1 MRAASDIE
9 RKLTATST
17 MQCIYSSVS
26 KASLQKT
33 GVLLNSAGDFRE
45 FSPKKFENGATRDF
59 QQLEKPAI
67 GGPFCYLRKKFSE
80 TRTGWLTS
88 EDSNSHIPNLKM
100 PFEMSEE
107 FPYFSSNPGLETFA
121 AAS

>member
-45 FSPKKFENGATRDF
+45 FSPKKFENGA
-59 QQLEKPAI
+59 P
-67 GGPFCYLRKKFSE
+67 
-80 TRTGWLTS
+80 
-88 EDSNSHIPNLKM
+88 
-100 PFEMSEE
+100 
-107 FPYFSSNPGLETFA
+107 ETFNN
-121 AAS
+121 

>member
-1 MRAASDIE
+1 
-9 RKLTATST
+9 
-17 MQCIYSSVS
+17 V
-26 KASLQKT
+26 
-33 GVLLNSAGDFRE
+33 AGDFRRFRLE
-45 FSPKKFENGATRDF
+45 TGQIQSLETAKPIGKSPPLAGISLISWGSFPEG
-59 QQLEKPAI
+59 
-67 GGPFCYLRKKFSE
+67 
-80 TRTGWLTS
+80 RTGWLTS